1 MREKRD
7 LGISYWVTKLQV
19 QINSNFVRLA
29 STDSS
34 ARVVSIMNCV
44 NSPQPS
50 QTVTHKNRD
59 TSIMQSQT
67 KYFVTLVTSSIET

>member
-29 STDSS
+29 STDSGILHFPTLRHLPKLFLMLPKLVWAFAQVWADKS
-34 ARVVSIMNCV
+34 AQI
-44 NSPQPS
+44 
-50 QTVTHKNRD
+50 
-59 TSIMQSQT
+59 
-67 KYFVTLVTSSIET
+67 L